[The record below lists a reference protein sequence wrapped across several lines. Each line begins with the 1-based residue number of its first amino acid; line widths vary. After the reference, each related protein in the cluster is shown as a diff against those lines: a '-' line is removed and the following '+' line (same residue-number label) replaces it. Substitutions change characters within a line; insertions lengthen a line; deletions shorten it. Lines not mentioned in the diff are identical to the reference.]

1 MTNMMTSMIPNP
13 DNILLGFI
21 IAFCMRLEYFLFPV
35 TNQWFIYRNR
45 MCFFFFYNNRRGAD
59 FLRAFPGG
67 AGFAVLEDDMST
79 DTTMVT
85 VNCR

>member
-1 MTNMMTSMIPNP
+1 MMTSMIPNP

-45 MCFFFFYNNRRGAD
+45 ICFLFFLLLGFNS
-59 FLRAFPGG
+59 RAHI
-67 AGFAVLEDDMST
+67 AGLNVKATTVDMST